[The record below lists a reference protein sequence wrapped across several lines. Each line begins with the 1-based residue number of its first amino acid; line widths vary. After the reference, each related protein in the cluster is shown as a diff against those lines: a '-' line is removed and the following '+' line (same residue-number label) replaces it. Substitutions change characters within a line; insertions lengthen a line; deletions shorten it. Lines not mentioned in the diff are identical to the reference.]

1 MEAEHEA
8 KLRNI
13 HDQTERL
20 RQREQR
26 LLQVRPWGKRS
37 ERGGRGGCVREKHT
51 TRDFLQPPSQERTR
65 VGHLQDDPE
74 RLRPN
79 AAMASTPRRR
89 IPADGPGEVNSV

>member
-1 MEAEHEA
+1 M
-8 KLRNI
+8 
-13 HDQTERL
+13 
-20 RQREQR
+20 
-26 LLQVRPWGKRS
+26 
-37 ERGGRGGCVREKHT
+37 REKHT